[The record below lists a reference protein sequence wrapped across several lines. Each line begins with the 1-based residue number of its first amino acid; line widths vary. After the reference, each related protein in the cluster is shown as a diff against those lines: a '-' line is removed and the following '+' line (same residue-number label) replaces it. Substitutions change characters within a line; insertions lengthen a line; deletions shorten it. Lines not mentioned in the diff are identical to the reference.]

1 MAQEPLSERTRT
13 SMSRTSR
20 TSHTAQLRELDALDL
35 LRRDHEAIKH
45 LFGDYERLVRRRADP
60 ERKATVVGRLCFA
73 LSLHLQIEEE
83 IFYPAARAVLA
94 GTAWTVH
101 ALDDHDDAKALIA
114 RLDEMEAGDADFDA
128 SVAALGACIV
138 PHMNEEQDV
147 IFQTVQQAGLDTAAL
162 GRRMAQ
168 RQKLLREDV
177 TRIGLPHSQNAAA
190 SWPVACRLATP

>member
-1 MAQEPLSERTRT
+1 
-13 SMSRTSR
+13 MSRTSHR
-20 TSHTAQLRELDALDL
+20 EQLRDPDALDL

-45 LFGDYERLVRRRADP
+45 LFADYERLVRRRADP

-94 GTAWTVH
+94 NAAWTVH

-114 RLDEMEAGDADFDA
+114 RLDEMEAGDAGFDA
-128 SVAALGACIV
+128 TVAALAANVV

-147 IFQTVQQAGLDTAAL
+147 VFQAVQKAGLDTAIL
-162 GRRMAQ
+162 GRRLAQ

-177 TRIGLPHSQNAAA
+177 TRIGLPHSPGAVA
-190 SWPVACRLATP
+190 SWPVACRLVTP